1 MGTNLPPNQP
11 TRQDDLLVCLATI
24 RQHALDLS
32 VPPAEQLIDIR
43 DAIRQYDGEFA
54 DQE

>member
-1 MGTNLPPNQP
+1 VRTARPEAAPPTGT
-11 TRQDDLLVCLATI
+11 RRCA
-24 RQHALDLS
+24 HS

-54 DQE
+54 DEE